1 MNCIGLD
8 NLWNAQIKL
17 YPGKNRITLSFDWD
31 WFLEKYPVQIEE
43 KAPGGVLAK
52 LLAKIFPGRRYKCVK
67 NERPHINTSFEVHN
81 PDDFP
86 KQQMDLFDL
95 NNYKYVLRSNEK
107 TSTATRSFDLDN
119 SPPEEAARLISAIT
133 AADRGQERAMDFSG
147 VIKRDYDLSSIPITA
162 GKRSLIRR
170 E

>member
-1 MNCIGLD
+1 M
-8 NLWNAQIKL
+8 
-17 YPGKNRITLSFDWD
+17 
-31 WFLEKYPVQIEE
+31 E
-43 KAPGGVLAK
+43 
-52 LLAKIFPGRRYKCVK
+52 
-67 NERPHINTSFEVHN
+67 
-81 PDDFP
+81 
-86 KQQMDLFDL
+86 
-95 NNYKYVLRSNEK
+95 
-107 TSTATRSFDLDN
+107 N